1 MPGMTAAGMTAS
13 GTVASGTAASR
24 LPVAAG
30 LLLGV
35 LADELFGDPRRGHP
49 VAGFGRGA
57 AALERRLY
65 AEDRIRGAWF
75 AVAAIGPVVAA
86 AAVAE
91 RAVRHHRLLRVALIG
106 AATWTVVG
114 GASLRRIGTEMAG
127 LLTGTAADHGTAA
140 DGSGDVA
147 AARELL
153 PSLCGRDAAGLDGVE
168 LARAT
173 VESIAENTSDSAVAP
188 LFWGAVAGLP
198 GLLGYR
204 AINTLDAMVG
214 HRSPR
219 YARFGTVC
227 ARADDIAN
235 LVPAR
240 ITAAL
245 TLLAAPVVH
254 GSPRQGWATW
264 RADAA
269 AHPSPNAGRCE
280 AAAAGVLGVCLGGRT
295 VYGGRVENRPALG
308 SGRAPTPADIR
319 RAVTLSRAV
328 ELAALALCLLMLRAS
343 ARRRRVIR

>member
-1 MPGMTAAGMTAS
+1 MIGM
-13 GTVASGTAASR
+13 AASR
-24 LPVAAG
+24 LPVVAG

-35 LADELFGDPRRGHP
+35 LADELFGDPSRGHP

-65 AEDRIRGAWF
+65 AEDRVRGAWF
-75 AVAAIGPVVAA
+75 AAVAIGPVVAA
-86 AAVAE
+86 AGLAE
-91 RAVRHHRLLRVALIG
+91 RAVRRHPLARTALIG
-106 AATWTVVG
+106 AGTWTVVG
-114 GASLRRIGTEMAG
+114 GASLRRVGTEMAG
-127 LLTGTAADHGTAA
+127 LLASGGAANGGAANGGAA
-140 DGSGDVA
+140 DGGA

-153 PSLCGRDAAGLDGVE
+153 PSLCGRDPAGLDGTG

-227 ARADDIAN
+227 ARADDVAN

-240 ITAAL
+240 ITAGL
-245 TLLAAPVVH
+245 TLLTAPVVH
-254 GSPRQGWATW
+254 GSLRQGWATW

-280 AAAAGVLGVCLGGRT
+280 AAAAGVLGLSLGGPT
-295 VYGGRVENRPALG
+295 VYGGRVENRPGLG

-328 ELAALALCLLMLRAS
+328 ELAALALCVSALCVS
-343 ARRRRVIR
+343 ARWVSARWVSALRTAQR